1 MLLPPLVI
9 CLLQKLQKKTWRYDG
24 DYSSWQE
31 AEKNA
36 GGYDAAEIL
45 EKVFSATQKVLA
57 GEAVFERD
65 SVLFY
70 QEEYNIPLLKALFQ
84 IARQKGRLHVL
95 DFGGALGS
103 VFFQN
108 GPLLK
113 AAIKDIE
120 WTVVEQPVFFEASKK
135 LAFEKKLRFCRTVEE
150 AKKSSEIDVV
160 LFSSVLQYLENAEE
174 IIAQVNDV
182 DYIIVD
188 RHPEFVEK
196 KSSQITVQHIC
207 EPIYNASYPVKIYGN
222 QELEKYFTHQ
232 YTLSDK
238 WYTDCNCEQFLKS
251 SNGTC
256 CKSHYVGMLFK
267 RNV

>member
-1 MLLPPLVI
+1 MLVPPLAVR
-9 CLLQKLQKKTWRYDG
+9 LFQKLRKKNWEYSG
-24 DYSSWQE
+24 VYSSWQE

-120 WTVVEQPVFFEASKK
+120 WTVEPRRVRCFRMNNLSDMSGFDVPLETQYAMK
-135 LAFEKKLRFCRTVEE
+135 LE
-150 AKKSSEIDVV
+150 SSEPIVV
-160 LFSSVLQYLENAEE
+160 QYGRLDNRQTNLA
-174 IIAQVNDV
+174 
-182 DYIIVD
+182 Y
-188 RHPEFVEK
+188 
-196 KSSQITVQHIC
+196 
-207 EPIYNASYPVKIYGN
+207 
-222 QELEKYFTHQ
+222 
-232 YTLSDK
+232 YTTLA
-238 WYTDCNCEQFLKS
+238 Y
-251 SNGTC
+251 
-256 CKSHYVGMLFK
+256 
-267 RNV
+267 